1 MLKRI
6 QFFFL
11 ILVAVCHQSVGM
23 NLVTYDGAPKHPALK
38 RIFSFR
44 NFSLNYSLGYSKFLS
59 KELSSGSTAYLGF
72 PNFKEE
78 FYYFKPKPTPYDE
91 KAIWYSAPILKNIFY
106 LSVGI
111 DYSVFVARYFRTS
124 QSYTIPSSDSLQSHF
139 TYNKRLSIP
148 IGFEFHLKNNFIV
161 SCSYFAPLLGFF
173 DIDKFN
179 LKDGSTL
186 IYNPPPVRSFLARE
200 RLYLLRAGYQ
210 IVYKGLVLEP
220 AIDFQRKPG
229 FSNSILF
236 TLIIKLSEK

>member
-1 MLKRI
+1 MPKKI
-6 QFFFL
+6 FFFL
-11 ILVAVCHQSVGM
+11 ILIAVCHQSVGM
-23 NLVTYDGAPKHPALK
+23 NLETYEGAPKHPALK
-38 RIFSFR
+38 RIFSLR
-44 NFSLNYSLGYSKFLS
+44 NFSLSYSLGYSKFLS
-59 KELSSGSTAYLGF
+59 NQMNFGSTASLGF
-72 PNFKEE
+72 PNFKEQ
-78 FYYFKPKPTPYDE
+78 FYYFKPRPTLYDE
-91 KAIWYSAPILKNIFY
+91 TAILYSVPIFKRIFY
-106 LSVGI
+106 LSLGL
-111 DYSVFVARYFRTS
+111 DHSVFVARYFRSS
-124 QSYTIPSSDSLQSHF
+124 QSYTIPLSDSLQSHF
-139 TYNKRLSIP
+139 IYNKRLSIP

-173 DIDKFN
+173 DIEKFN

-210 IVYKGLVLEP
+210 IVYKGLMLEP